1 MSLHLCDNLINVI
14 LINWDIFLSTEY
26 IIGSQIF
33 SEMLNHHQ
41 YNDLIDLVKSS
52 FVLQVLYNT
61 VL

>member
-26 IIGSQIF
+26 ISGSQIF
-33 SEMLNHHQ
+33 SEMLNPHQ
-41 YNDLIDLVKSS
+41 YNDFIDLVKSS